1 MIGGVAYRSYIHG
14 ESSHRGE
21 KGKSCLSV
29 CDAKSIWSMR
39 SKCAKCTKVRDRR
52 ANGNARLGSERG
64 AEGRE

>member
-39 SKCAKCTKVRDRR
+39 SECVKCAKVRDRR
-52 ANGNARLGSERG
+52 ANENARLESECG
-64 AEGRE
+64 TEGRE